1 MVQTSYTLQTLRNK
15 PETEEKHFIITITKN
30 DLKVFLE
37 GVYERPWRKR
47 LTVYSYTSNV
57 PWYTK

>member
-37 GVYERPWRKR
+37 GVYERP
-47 LTVYSYTSNV
+47 
-57 PWYTK
+57 